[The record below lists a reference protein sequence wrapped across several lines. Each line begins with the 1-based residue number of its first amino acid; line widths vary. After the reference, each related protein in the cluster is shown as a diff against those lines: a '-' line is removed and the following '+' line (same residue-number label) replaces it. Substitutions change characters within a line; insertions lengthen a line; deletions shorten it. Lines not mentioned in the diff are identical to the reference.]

1 MNRTFLTGLVVV
13 TIGLAGY
20 LAGIAVAYPGR
31 ALSVTAIMIGVT
43 LVAVGRA
50 DGVGEVW
57 R

>member
-1 MNRTFLTGLVVV
+1 MNRTLLAGLVVV

-31 ALSVTAIMIGVT
+31 ALSVTAVMIGAT

-57 R
+57 G